1 MKWGGELVSKEKR
14 AFCIENGICT
24 RCGKEMAAKNHT
36 QCLSCLDYNKIIYE
50 RRKAKK
56 QLWYQQNNAEMRAK
70 HKETYQYRRSKGLC
84 VTCGLKTK
92 DGMSRCERCRLKH
105 NAKQRRLYNERKC
118 GGQSG

>member
-1 MKWGGELVSKEKR
+1 MNVKERRKFEL
-14 AFCIENGICT
+14 ENGICT
-24 RCGKEMAAKNHT
+24 TCHKAMAAKGHT
-36 QCLSCLDYNKIIYE
+36 SCLSCLDDFRIIYE
-50 RRKAKK
+50 RRRARGN
-56 QLWYQQNNAEMRAK
+56 LWHQQYNEEMRAK

-105 NAKQRRLYNERKC
+105 NAKQRRRYNERKC